1 MKKFFALVQ
10 MNLVNQEHWFDFETM
25 KSLPGWAAAVNTD
38 EKAKAEIILKAL
50 DIEQLVKEQAKLDK
64 WVH

>member
-1 MKKFFALVQ
+1 MY
-10 MNLVNQEHWFDFETM
+10 LVNNQEVHWLDFETK
-25 KSLPGWAAAVNTD
+25 KSLPSCRAAAADTD
-38 EKAKAEIILKAL
+38 EKAEAENILKAL